1 MTLEEVVEVIK
12 ENDGEDKVIVRLHTG
27 DPSIYGAIKEQM
39 DELDKFNIQYEVVPG
54 VSSFTAAAS
63 AIKKEFT
70 LPSVTQTVILTRVE
84 GRTPVP
90 ETEDLEKL
98 AGNRSF
104 YGIIPFYI
112 ND

>member
-1 MTLEEVVEVIK
+1 
-12 ENDGEDKVIVRLHTG
+12 
-27 DPSIYGAIKEQM
+27 M

-84 GRTPVP
+84 GRTQCQRQKI
-90 ETEDLEKL
+90 LEKL
-98 AGNRSF
+98 AEWGLLWHYSF
-104 YGIIPFYI
+104 LYQ
-112 ND
+112 